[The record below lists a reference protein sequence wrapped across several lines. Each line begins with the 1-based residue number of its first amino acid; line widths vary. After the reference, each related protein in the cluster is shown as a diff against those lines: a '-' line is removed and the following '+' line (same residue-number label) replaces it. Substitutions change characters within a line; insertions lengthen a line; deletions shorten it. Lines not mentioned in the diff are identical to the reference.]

1 MVIKSVIFFSYWQG
15 IIIAMGLYFSWIPG
29 GDVFAGQLQGF
40 LICIEMVIIAWMF
53 ALSFGVNNYKTSTGD
68 IEIHD
73 LREKRGVL
81 ENIASVASMRDV
93 INDTVESFKSA
104 KMYVDVGDFGSV
116 SVDEKVKRTVKHG
129 LLQKRDKDM
138 FKKWHSFYF
147 FLINKPAGL
156 VYYTDNPFDAPDQF
170 TAFSKPKGFINFQ
183 HLSKM
188 SHVDHEGDEISLKE
202 NNSFI
207 ILTTV
212 KPGESEPRRWHLMAD
227 VNETADWFSL
237 IEKIVGQ
244 LDKHVPI
251 TSEDDMS
258 PVGSPNVNNYNVN
271 NNMRVGS
278 TSILDDDDDDL
289 MLS

>member
-1 MVIKSVIFFSYWQG
+1 
-15 IIIAMGLYFSWIPG
+15 
-29 GDVFAGQLQGF
+29 
-40 LICIEMVIIAWMF
+40 
-53 ALSFGVNNYKTSTGD
+53 
-68 IEIHD
+68 
-73 LREKRGVL
+73 
-81 ENIASVASMRDV
+81 
-93 INDTVESFKSA
+93 
-104 KMYVDVGDFGSV
+104 
-116 SVDEKVKRTVKHG
+116 
-129 LLQKRDKDM
+129 
-138 FKKWHSFYF
+138 
-147 FLINKPAGL
+147 
-156 VYYTDNPFDAPDQF
+156 
-170 TAFSKPKGFINFQ
+170 
-183 HLSKM
+183 M